1 MKKAISLIL
10 TLALVLAL
18 PMAALAEEDSFGAGT
33 SDGNTYWNETLS
45 IGCTMDENWYFYS
58 DEEIMENVQATAGQL
73 KDDLAEAIKDAG
85 SMMDMM
91 AVNQE
96 TGENVNVN
104 LERLSVVNSLLVDEA
119 KYVELSL
126 AQLGDALEQMGI
138 TVSDIGQDEM
148 EFAGSKHPC
157 IRLTG
162 TIEGFELFETLVVVK
177 TGRTI
182 IVVTACSYLEDTTDE
197 ILSHFYTEKP

>member
-18 PMAALAEEDSFGAGT
+18 PMAALAEEDPFGAGA
-33 SDGNTYWNETLS
+33 SDGTTYWNETLS

-58 DEEIMENVQATAGQL
+58 DEEIMESVQTTAGQL

-104 LERLSVVNSLLVDEA
+104 LERLSVANSLLVDEA

-126 AQLGDALEQMGI
+126 AQLGDALEQMGL
-138 TVSDIGQDEM
+138 TVTDIGQDEM

-162 TIEGFELFETLVVVK
+162 TIEDIELFETLVVVK
-177 TGRTI
+177 TGRTV
-182 IVVTACSYLEDTTDE
+182 IVVTACSYLEDTTDQ

>member
-33 SDGNTYWNETLS
+33 SDGTTYWNETLS
-45 IGCTMDENWYFYS
+45 IGCSMDENWYFYS

-91 AVNQE
+91 AV
-96 TGENVNVN
+96 
-104 LERLSVVNSLLVDEA
+104 SVVNSLLMDEA

-126 AQLGDALEQMGI
+126 AQLSDALEQMGI

>member
-1 MKKAISLIL
+1 
-10 TLALVLAL
+10 
-18 PMAALAEEDSFGAGT
+18 
-33 SDGNTYWNETLS
+33 
-45 IGCTMDENWYFYS
+45 MDENWYFYS

-104 LERLSVVNSLLVDEA
+104 LERLSVVNSLLIDEA

>member
-18 PMAALAEEDSFGAGT
+18 PMAALAEEDAFGAGASDET
-33 SDGNTYWNETLS
+33 SYWNETLS

-58 DEEIMENVQATAGQL
+58 DEEIMESVQTTAGQL

-85 SMMDMM
+85 TMMDMM

-104 LERLSVVNSLLVDEA
+104 LERLSVANSLLVDET

-126 AQLGDALEQMGI
+126 AQLGDALEQMGL
-138 TVSDIGQDEM
+138 TVTDIGQDEM

-162 TIEGFELFETLVVVK
+162 TIEDIDLFETLVVVK
-177 TGRTI
+177 TGRTV
-182 IVVTACSYLEDTTDE
+182 IVVTACSYLEDTTDQ